1 MQSIFSFDLDDNQDK
16 LSDSS
21 PGSVGA
27 AVDAAAEELSK
38 MTPEEVERQ
47 RAEWSQVC
55 FRFFCK
61 QIKIFV
67 IRDRVNNFETRD
79 NYFITTKPIFFF

>member
-1 MQSIFSFDLDDNQDK
+1 MFDINYLSCDEPIVLTFLKLFHAQTFLNFNVFFFTDDNQDK

-55 FRFFCK
+55 IY
-61 QIKIFV
+61 IKMT
-67 IRDRVNNFETRD
+67 E
-79 NYFITTKPIFFF
+79 KPL